1 MVLSAAEDGS
11 GGMGALLDMLTKALF
26 ALEFYQSCW
35 TSLAVQARLSFS
47 SAIVF
52 MPSYYC

>member
-1 MVLSAAEDGS
+1 
-11 GGMGALLDMLTKALF
+11 MLTKALF